1 MTRELSHRALVVLVV
16 CAAAAAAAGT
26 VPEDAWA
33 RTLRGRGVDPALVP
47 NPIALTPEIRAA
59 ARELGGNGGGDL
71 DRLRRIQ
78 SALYDSSRFA
88 FSYEAGATYTA
99 GEALAARK
107 GNCVSMTNLF
117 IALAR
122 AVGIRVRAGYLSPP
136 AVGEKR
142 GDLVY
147 VTAHVVA
154 IFENFHEKVVFDFY
168 RLSVDPEV
176 DLKRLDDLGLAA
188 LTLNNRAVESLAHG
202 DLSRAEQEFEAVVR
216 LAPDYAAAHGNLG
229 VVRRREGDL
238 PGALDAYRSAL
249 ALAPHDPGIL
259 GNLAALYRGL
269 GREREAREALLLA
282 DLSRATPYTILARG
296 DLEAA
301 DGRYEEALR
310 FYRKAARAGPA
321 LPEPQIAIARLEH
334 ARGHLAEARR
344 AAEQAARIAPRS
356 EEARA
361 VLAEI
366 EGAVSGPEDAPRD
379 LP

>member
-249 ALAPHDPGIL
+249 AL
-259 GNLAALYRGL
+259 R
-269 GREREAREALLLA
+269 
-282 DLSRATPYTILARG
+282 
-296 DLEAA
+296 
-301 DGRYEEALR
+301 
-310 FYRKAARAGPA
+310 
-321 LPEPQIAIARLEH
+321 
-334 ARGHLAEARR
+334 
-344 AAEQAARIAPRS
+344 
-356 EEARA
+356 
-361 VLAEI
+361 
-366 EGAVSGPEDAPRD
+366 
-379 LP
+379 